1 MAKNKLSDLR
11 DHLFSALERID
22 DDQLTSDQ
30 LDNEIKKANAV
41 ANLSSM
47 IIQSAK
53 IEVDFIKVT
62 GRLDSKTELFKSVD
76 TPKQLDQ

>member
-22 DDQLTSDQ
+22 DDQLNPEE

-76 TPKQLDQ
+76 TPKQLD

>member
-22 DDQLTSDQ
+22 DDQLNPEE

>member
-11 DHLFSALERID
+11 DHIFSALERID
-22 DDQLTSDQ
+22 DDQLTPEQ
-30 LDNEIKKANAV
+30 LDYEIKKANAV

-62 GRLDSKTELFKSVD
+62 GRLDSNTELFKSID
-76 TPKQLDQ
+76 SPKQLD

>member
-11 DHLFSALERID
+11 DHIFSALERID
-22 DDQLTSDQ
+22 DDQLTPEQ
-30 LDNEIKKANAV
+30 LDYEIKKANAV

>member
-11 DHLFSALERID
+11 DHIFSALERID
-22 DDQLTSDQ
+22 DDQLTPEQ
-30 LDNEIKKANAV
+30 LDYEIKKANAV

-62 GRLDSKTELFKSVD
+62 GRLDSKTELFKSID
-76 TPKQLDQ
+76 TPKQLDL

>member
-11 DHLFSALERID
+11 DHIFSALERID
-22 DDQLTSDQ
+22 DDQLSPEQ
-30 LDNEIKKANAV
+30 LENEIKKANAV

-62 GRLDSKTELFKSVD
+62 GRLDSKTELFKSID
-76 TPKQLDQ
+76 SPKALDS

>member
-22 DDQLTSDQ
+22 DDQLTPEQ
-30 LDNEIKKANAV
+30 LDYEIKKANAV

-76 TPKQLDQ
+76 TPKQLD

>member
-22 DDQLTSDQ
+22 DDQLNPEER
-30 LDNEIKKANAV
+30 DNEIKKANAV

-76 TPKQLDQ
+76 TPKQLD

>member
-11 DHLFSALERID
+11 DHIFSALERID
-22 DDQLTSDQ
+22 DDQLSPEQ
-30 LDNEIKKANAV
+30 LENEIKKANAV

-62 GRLDSKTELFKSVD
+62 GRLDSKTELFKSID
-76 TPKQLDQ
+76 SPKQLD

>member
-11 DHLFSALERID
+11 DHIFSALERID
-22 DDQLTSDQ
+22 DDQLRPEQ
-30 LDNEIKKANAV
+30 LENEIKKANAV

-62 GRLDSKTELFKSVD
+62 GRLDSKTELFKSID
-76 TPKQLDQ
+76 SPKQLD

>member
-22 DDQLTSDQ
+22 DDQLTSEQ
-30 LDNEIKKANAV
+30 LESEIKKANAV

-76 TPKQLDQ
+76 TPKQLD

>member
-30 LDNEIKKANAV
+30 LESEIKKANAV

-76 TPKQLDQ
+76 TPKQLD

>member
-11 DHLFSALERID
+11 DHIFSALERID
-22 DDQLTSDQ
+22 DDQLSPEQ
-30 LDNEIKKANAV
+30 LENEIKKANAV

-62 GRLDSKTELFKSVD
+62 GRLDSKTELFKSID
-76 TPKQLDQ
+76 SPKQLDS

>member
-11 DHLFSALERID
+11 DHIFSALERID
-22 DDQLTSDQ
+22 DDQLTPEQ
-30 LDNEIKKANAV
+30 LENEIKKANAV

-62 GRLDSKTELFKSVD
+62 GRLDSKTELFKSID
-76 TPKQLDQ
+76 SPKQLD

>member
-22 DDQLTSDQ
+22 DDQLNPEE

-62 GRLDSKTELFKSVD
+62 GRLDSKTELFKSID
-76 TPKQLDQ
+76 TPKQLD

>member
-11 DHLFSALERID
+11 DHIFSALERID
-22 DDQLTSDQ
+22 DDQLTPEQ
-30 LDNEIKKANAV
+30 LDYEIKKANAV

-76 TPKQLDQ
+76 TPKQLDL

>member
-11 DHLFSALERID
+11 DHIFSALERID
-22 DDQLTSDQ
+22 DDQLTPEQ
-30 LDNEIKKANAV
+30 LDYEIKKANAV

-76 TPKQLDQ
+76 TPKQLD

>member
-11 DHLFSALERID
+11 DHIFSALERID
-22 DDQLTSDQ
+22 DDQLTPEQ
-30 LDNEIKKANAV
+30 LDYEIKKANAV

-62 GRLDSKTELFKSVD
+62 GRLDSKTELFKSID
-76 TPKQLDQ
+76 SPKALDS

>member
-11 DHLFSALERID
+11 DHIFSALERID
-22 DDQLTSDQ
+22 DDQLSPEQ
-30 LDNEIKKANAV
+30 LDYEIKKANAV

-62 GRLDSKTELFKSVD
+62 GRLDSKTELFKSID
-76 TPKQLDQ
+76 SPKQLDS

>member
-11 DHLFSALERID
+11 DHIFSALERID
-22 DDQLTSDQ
+22 DDQLTPEQ
-30 LDNEIKKANAV
+30 LDYEIKKANAV

-62 GRLDSKTELFKSVD
+62 GRLDSKTELFKSID
-76 TPKQLDQ
+76 SPKQLD

>member
-30 LDNEIKKANAV
+30 LESEIKKANAV

-62 GRLDSKTELFKSVD
+62 GRLDSKTELFKSID
-76 TPKQLDQ
+76 SPKQLD